1 MKMHSWKTTL
11 ALAAV
16 GAGLTALPAHA
27 VEIAFSG
34 GSNTNNLAPVVGT
47 DGIGDTWQTHNG
59 ASLVNSSFSM
69 ADLNATPQPF
79 NPTHFSNGFGDFSN
93 SFQLTLN
100 NSQFGQGFRGIN
112 LGTVAS
118 GLTNSFIVKPDLL
131 NPAGWVAW
139 NIAYNLLDSV
149 SGLYQQVL
157 FTAPTGT
164 RLEQGSNFSA
174 NVNFAGIM
182 TNDSSWAA
190 SFDDRAQLATVP
202 EPGTIALLSL
212 GLLGLGSVAR
222 LKRA

>member
-1 MKMHSWKTTL
+1 MKKHSWKTTV
-11 ALAAV
+11 ALAAIS
-16 GAGLTALPAHA
+16 AGLTALPAHA

-59 ASLVNSSFSM
+59 ALLTNSSFSM
-69 ADLNATPQPF
+69 ADSNSTPQPF
-79 NPTHFSNGFGDFSN
+79 NPIHFSNGFGDFAN

-100 NSQFGQGFRGIN
+100 NSQFGHGFRGIH
-112 LGTVAS
+112 LGAVAS
-118 GLTNSFIVKPDLL
+118 GMTNNFTVKPDLL

-139 NIAYNLLDSV
+139 GIAYNLLDSV

-164 RLEQGSNFSA
+164 QLEQGTNFSV

-190 SFDDRAQLATVP
+190 SFDDRAQLGTVP
-202 EPGTIALLSL
+202 EPGSIVLLSL
-212 GLLGLGSVAR
+212 GLLGLGGAAR
-222 LKRA
+222 LKRG